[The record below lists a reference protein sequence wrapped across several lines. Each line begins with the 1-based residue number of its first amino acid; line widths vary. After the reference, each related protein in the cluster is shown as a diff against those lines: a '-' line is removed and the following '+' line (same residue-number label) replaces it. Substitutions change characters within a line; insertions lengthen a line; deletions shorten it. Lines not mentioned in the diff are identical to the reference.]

1 MDVDLTINQAR
12 NGVPIKT
19 LVPFYFLPKN
29 CGVLQAA
36 NCCEFH
42 NKIHTDLRLSQA
54 STMFVAQT
62 GICS

>member
-1 MDVDLTINQAR
+1 MGDYQLLMDVDLTINQAR

-36 NCCEFH
+36 NW
-42 NKIHTDLRLSQA
+42 
-54 STMFVAQT
+54 
-62 GICS
+62 